1 MHMKINDLILE
12 ADPDVMKDRVLRLLA
27 KKSAEDPVFDKT
39 YKLLVGKQIAGRI
52 ENYIA
57 AHKDPDI
64 GKEEMAWLVKTIPS
78 LGPYAEVKQF
88 VQDWNQG
95 KEFIDIGKLIPE
107 QGMTTAVALTDIVP
121 DGIPKKLFVL
131 LARENFTKSD
141 AGPAEAALAIMSK
154 RITYSTEGGDL
165 IIGGKKIEIKSGGK
179 GGNSGGGR
187 IYNDKHYPAQ
197 KGMGEVLQKAGF
209 KGNVSV
215 VAASSPLPEGFPAKE
230 FAIAASNAFFGKVV
244 PEVVSTFGT
253 KEFRSVWNRLM
264 FSDYQ
269 RVANHEG
276 ILIIGPTTYQFIVD
290 GDQMMSVKQ
299 TAKGMLYYSNMKQ
312 PRELGIQIAL
322 G

>member
-1 MHMKINDLILE
+1 MHMKINDLIFE
-12 ADPDVMKDRVLRLLA
+12 ADPDVMKDRVLRLLN
-27 KKSAEDPVFDKT
+27 KKAAEDPIFDKT

-78 LGPYAEVKQF
+78 LGEISEVKQF
-88 VQDWNQG
+88 VKDWNEGQ
-95 KEFIDIGKLIPE
+95 EFINISKLIPAE
-107 QGMTTAVALTDIVP
+107 GMTSPVALTDIVP
-121 DGIPKKLFVL
+121 DGIPKRLFVL
-131 LARENFTKSD
+131 LTRENFTKSD

-154 RITYSTEGGDL
+154 NITYSTEGGDL

-179 GGNSGGGR
+179 GGSSGGGR
-187 IYNDKHYPAQ
+187 IYNDKHYPNQ
-197 KGMGEVLQKAGF
+197 KGMAEVLRKAGITA
-209 KGNVSV
+209 NVSV
-215 VAASSPLPEGFPAKE
+215 MAASKPLPEGFPTRE

-244 PEVVSTFGT
+244 PEVVSTMGT
-253 KEFRSVWNRLM
+253 SEFRAVWNNLM
-264 FSDYQ
+264 YSDYQ
-269 RVANHEG
+269 RVAKHEG
-276 ILIIGPTTYQFIVD
+276 ILIIGPTTYQFITN
-290 GDQMMSVKQ
+290 GEQLMSVRQ